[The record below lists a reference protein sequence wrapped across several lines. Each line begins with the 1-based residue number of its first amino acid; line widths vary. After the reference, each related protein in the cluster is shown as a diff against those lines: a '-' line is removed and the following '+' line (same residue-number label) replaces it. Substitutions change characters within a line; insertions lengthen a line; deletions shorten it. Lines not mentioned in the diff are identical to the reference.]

1 MLSTSV
7 DTVQNVI
14 NRGIVLGDTAKLPG
28 SLWLMSM
35 REIINTDLED
45 SSHEHKSWQSPW
57 FLFVASLLSIP
68 FEKNMA
74 IITNISGIVYSV
86 CFGIR
91 YYSDG
96 LLLAFLVM
104 GIGRSIYR
112 LGFTA

>member
-1 MLSTSV
+1 MSTLMA
-7 DTVQNVI
+7 I
-14 NRGIVLGDTAKLPG
+14 
-28 SLWLMSM
+28 SLV
-35 REIINTDLED
+35 
-45 SSHEHKSWQSPW
+45 
-57 FLFVASLLSIP
+57 LFVASLLSIP

-104 GIGRSIYR
+104 GIGAAYIG
-112 LGFTA
+112 LALLLEWIDGDGHA